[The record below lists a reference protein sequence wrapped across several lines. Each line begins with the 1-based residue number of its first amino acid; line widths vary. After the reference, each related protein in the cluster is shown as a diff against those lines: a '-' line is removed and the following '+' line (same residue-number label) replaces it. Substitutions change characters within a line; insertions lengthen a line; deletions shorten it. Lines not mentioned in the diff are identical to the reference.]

1 LRAGCE
7 IRDSRSMCAAKAKY
21 KQLWPK
27 SGSVMPAIYQ
37 PKRQRD
43 IKCWVTM
50 WWFWYHIH
58 IYVGVAEKW
67 QHNFIG
73 LVNFNG
79 FIRGVLPTFGRHF
92 SAAAALKIN
101 AKREFVSQLLSL
113 SVFFLSSSLFLL
125 PGKLCFCYYNTFMP
139 SFTLLLL
146 LLLLPLLLVL
156 T

>member
-1 LRAGCE
+1 
-7 IRDSRSMCAAKAKY
+7 
-21 KQLWPK
+21 
-27 SGSVMPAIYQ
+27 MPAIYQ

-43 IKCWVTM
+43 INAGLQCGGFGNT
-50 WWFWYHIH
+50 YTY
-58 IYVGVAEKW
+58 IYVGAAEKW

>member
-1 LRAGCE
+1 MQGYNVVVL
-7 IRDSRSMCAAKAKY
+7 
-21 KQLWPK
+21 
-27 SGSVMPAIYQ
+27 
-37 PKRQRD
+37 
-43 IKCWVTM
+43 VT
-50 WWFWYHIH
+50 YTY
-58 IYVGVAEKW
+58 IYVGAAEKW

-101 AKREFVSQLLSL
+101 AKREFVSRLLSL